1 MSSPSR
7 PTSPDEAQDPA
18 PEPSDQR
25 PATLDACRR
34 CDLWRNATHGVPGD
48 GPTPAPVMVVGEQ
61 PGNQE
66 DLAGKAFVGPAGRL
80 LDEAFEKA
88 GLSRESVFLTNA
100 VKHFKWELRGKR
112 RLHKTPAQREI
123 EACGYWLEDEFER
136 VAPRVVV
143 ALGATA
149 LKAVLGVKA
158 TALRKVLGQPIEHE
172 GRTVIPTYHPSY
184 ALRVP
189 DPAAREAAFDEIVA
203 ALKLAAKFSGK
214 AARKGAGK
222 TVAKRAA
229 AAKSASESAPRAA
242 PKPPGPE
249 PKPKPKP
256 KPKPAAEP

>member
-7 PTSPDEAQDPA
+7 PAPPGDAPDDA
-18 PEPSDQR
+18 PQPSDQR

-34 CDLWRNATHGVPGD
+34 CDLWRHATHGVPGD

-80 LDEAFEKA
+80 LDEAFAQA

-222 TVAKRAA
+222 TVVKRSA
-229 AAKSASESAPRAA
+229 AAKSAPESAPKPR
-242 PKPPGPE
+242 PKS
-249 PKPKPKP
+249 KPKS

>member
-1 MSSPSR
+1 MSLPSR
-7 PTSPDEAQDPA
+7 PTPPDDTPDDG
-18 PEPSDQR
+18 PEPADQR

-48 GPTPAPVMVVGEQ
+48 GPAPAPVMVVGEQ

-80 LDEAFEKA
+80 LDEAFAKA

-158 TALRKVLGQPIEHE
+158 TSLRKVLGQPIEHE

-189 DPAAREAAFDEIVA
+189 DPAAREAAFDEIVS
-203 ALKLAAKFSGK
+203 ALKMAARFSGK
-214 AARKGAGK
+214 AARKGTGR

-229 AAKSASESAPRAA
+229 A
-242 PKPPGPE
+242 PKPEPEPEPE
-249 PKPKPKP
+249 PKKAKSRPRPRQTP
-256 KPKPAAEP
+256 NP

>member
-7 PTSPDEAQDPA
+7 PTPPDDAPDDA

-123 EACGYWLEDEFER
+123 EACGYWLEEELER

-158 TALRKVLGQPIEHE
+158 TSLRKVLRQPIEHE

-203 ALKLAAKFSGK
+203 ALKLAAKVSGK
-214 AARKGAGK
+214 AARKRAGGS
-222 TVAKRAA
+222 VAKPTAAPPSNAASRPRAKPA
-229 AAKSASESAPRAA
+229 PKPRRAAKS
-242 PKPPGPE
+242 
-249 PKPKPKP
+249 
-256 KPKPAAEP
+256 